1 MAKELI
7 VLGGGESGVGA
18 ALLGQQ
24 KGFSVFVSDRGTIPE
39 RYQQTLR
46 EANIPFET
54 GSHDEQR
61 ILQGAL
67 VVKSPGIPDEVPLV
81 QALLAA
87 GIPVISEIEF
97 AGRYTDAFIIGITGS
112 NGKTT
117 TTRLTHHLLVSAGLD
132 ATMGGNVGL
141 SFARQVA
148 TGKPAIYVLE
158 LSSFQLD
165 GIDQFRPHIAMLLNI
180 TPDHLDRYAYRME
193 NYIRSKFRI
202 LKNQRLGDQ
211 FLYNGDDPN
220 ILGALPVV
228 SADGPTRVNINRSMI
243 QDGLL
248 NVGGQQFDLRNT
260 ALIGQHNAMN
270 ALFAIHT
277 ALALKVDPALIQAG
291 LNTYINAPHRMEEVS
306 EVNGVRFINDSKA
319 TNVDSVFYALQAM
332 TQPTVWIVGGQDKGN
347 DYSPLLPLVQQRVK
361 AIVCLG
367 VDNTKLRE
375 TFGKMVPQLVET
387 SSARE
392 AVATAGQLAVAG
404 DTVLLSPACASFDL
418 FKNYE
423 DRGDQF
429 RQAVLEYKQQ
439 YES

>member
-24 KGFSVFVSDRGTIPE
+24 KGFTVFVSDRGTIPE

-61 ILQGAL
+61 ILQGEL

-81 QALLAA
+81 QALVAA

-165 GIDQFRPHIAMLLNI
+165 GIDQFRPQIAMLLNI

-220 ILGALPVV
+220 ILGALPTA

-291 LNTYINAPHRMEEVS
+291 LNTYINAPHRMEKVG

-392 AVATAGQLAVAG
+392 AVATAGQLATAG